1 MPDVAAS
8 RKRQILGCGT
18 LNAIND
24 SSASGG
30 GAQAQSWRGE
40 ASSPSIRW

>member
-24 SSASGG
+24 SSPSGG
-30 GAQAQSWRGE
+30 GAQPQFLAWPGFVG
-40 ASSPSIRW
+40 SIRW